1 MREVLNNLEQIRLVT
16 LDLLDGLT
24 QSQLDW
30 APPDGEWSLGEIF
43 MHLAIDEHYLREQIA
58 RPLLEGVQPPADV
71 SFIPPPPAPGAKKEV
86 IRYWF
91 DRARAM
97 TRRLFAEWPRNAN
110 LELQHVGGL
119 EAMNGLGW
127 LQGYGGHE
135 AFHHRQI
142 KRVIAELEKAELSP
156 R

>member
-1 MREVLNNLEQIRLVT
+1 
-16 LDLLDGLT
+16 
-24 QSQLDW
+24 
-30 APPDGEWSLGEIF
+30 
-43 MHLAIDEHYLREQIA
+43 
-58 RPLLEGVQPPADV
+58 V

-97 TRRLFAEWPRNAN
+97 TRRLFAEWPQNAN

-119 EAMNGLGW
+119 EAMIGLGW

-142 KRVIAELEKAELSP
+142 KRVIAQLEKAELSTH
-156 R
+156 